1 MDILRAL
8 IQKSARKFLE
18 VNEKRIFVYVTDE
31 VGFNIWGNHFRPLM
45 SSIPGSIR
53 VFTASNAPMLCLSAT
68 VGKQEEKKIMEDLG
82 MINRSSE
89 VIASSPVLEHLF
101 LGKLRRPSNQRG
113 FYEQGGLKE
122 ILDTLYLDEFFN
134 DPVNC
139 RRTIFFC
146 KSEDDIVQIYEY
158 VEQKIGQNFP
168 TMKKRPWVQYHSS
181 TGEKTLKWI
190 HLRMRGSED
199 PINLIISTYKLLMGV
214 DCQNLDLAIFLRY
227 VSVID
232 SNLCYDYCELLGHQ
246 TVYHALSRGLVEW
259 AGLFHLVPEGL
270 LLWFFSMK
278 RT

>member
-1 MDILRAL
+1 MFNLDLDL
-8 IQKSARKFLE
+8 PFVKLYTKFG
-18 VNEKRIFVYVTDE
+18 TDWLY
-31 VGFNIWGNHFRPLM
+31 NTLQ
-45 SSIPGSIR
+45 
-53 VFTASNAPMLCLSAT
+53 
-68 VGKQEEKKIMEDLG
+68 QEEKKIMEDLG

-158 VEQKIGQNFP
+158 VEQKIVQNFP

-181 TGEKTLKWI
+181 TGEKTLK
-190 HLRMRGSED
+190 MDS
-199 PINLIISTYKLLMGV
+199 P
-214 DCQNLDLAIFLRY
+214 QNERL
-227 VSVID
+227 
-232 SNLCYDYCELLGHQ
+232 
-246 TVYHALSRGLVEW
+246 
-259 AGLFHLVPEGL
+259 
-270 LLWFFSMK
+270 
-278 RT
+278 